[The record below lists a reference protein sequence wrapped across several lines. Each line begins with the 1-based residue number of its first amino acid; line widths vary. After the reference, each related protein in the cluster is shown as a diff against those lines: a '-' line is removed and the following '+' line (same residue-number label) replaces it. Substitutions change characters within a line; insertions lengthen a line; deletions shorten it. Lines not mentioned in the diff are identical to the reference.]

1 VADESVHSS
10 SADPDRNF
18 AAVIGTNLRRFRAQ
32 SDLSLEKLSRLAG
45 VSRAMLGQIELGKS
59 VPTITVLAR
68 IADAFE
74 LPVTAFIGRQ
84 DHSTVTVLPARDAK
98 VLRTQDG
105 SFLSRALF
113 PFNGSRRVEFYEL
126 HLEAGCVQK
135 SEPHSA
141 GTTENLVVAQGELAI
156 AVGHDNY
163 RLSEGDAV
171 FFAAD
176 VDHVYSNPGGSPA
189 RAYLVMSYAESIS
202 Y

>member
-1 VADESVHSS
+1 VADDSAHAP
-10 SADPDRNF
+10 SADNDRAF

-74 LPVTAFIGRQ
+74 LPVTAFMGRQ
-84 DHSTVTVLPARDAK
+84 DQSTVTLLPARDAK

-105 SFLSRALF
+105 SFRSRALF
-113 PFNGSRRVEFYEL
+113 PFNGSRKVEFYEL
-126 HLEAGCVQK
+126 QLEAGCEQQ

-141 GTTENLVVAQGELAI
+141 GTTENLVVTQGELQI
-156 AVGHDNY
+156 IVGQERY
-163 RLSEGDAV
+163 RLCEGDAV
-171 FFAAD
+171 YFAAD
-176 VDHVYSNPGGSPA
+176 VDHIYSNPGTTPTL
-189 RAYLVMSYAESIS
+189 AYLVMSYAESIS